1 MNRRNLFLAAVILFI
16 FSASS
21 ASAGYMLEFRKATER
36 GRGYNL
42 MSFDADLIWNATFFS
57 DRFRDAFIEKHIELH
72 HLTPAETE
80 QFRAEQ
86 DYEQSHGWD
95 FFIGFYTKG
104 EFKHFTNEPDSFWK
118 IVLTT
123 ESGEQVKPA
132 SVEMIPVTPYEKVM
146 FPYLNRWSKAY
157 RVTFPKVELGKKFE
171 LFLHSVVTD
180 STLKWKIK

>member
-1 MNRRNLFLAAVILFI
+1 MNRRNLFLAAVILLV
-16 FSASS
+16 FSASN
-21 ASAGYMLEFRKATER
+21 ASAGYGLELRKATER

-57 DRFRDAFIEKHIELH
+57 DRFRDAFIDKHIKIN
-72 HLTPAETE
+72 HLAPEDADQFRTE
-80 QFRAEQ
+80 QG
-86 DYEQSHGWD
+86 YEQSRGWD

-104 EFKHFTNEPDSFWK
+104 EFKHFTIEPDSFWK

-132 SVEMIPVTPYEKVM
+132 SIELIPVTPYEKVM

-157 RVTFPKVELGKKFE
+157 RVTFPKVELGKKIE
-171 LFLHSVVTD
+171 LFLYSVVTD
-180 STLKWKIK
+180 STMKWKVK